1 MKINFLLI
9 LLTVFSFNLISKDL
23 SGIKASRTILSMDSG
38 EMEFLITKKED
49 NLWEMRSFVDGGRV
63 FEREEISIF
72 KLSKEN
78 LIPLNHKIR
87 MRILFK
93 KIKSSTSFDW
103 ENLKANYQEGKDKK
117 SIPLIEGTLGPATAQ
132 LQMRLDLRRLDLNS
146 LPEKIKYLIFFRGE
160 IKQRTYLLEG
170 FEDIKT
176 PLGNFKALKLS
187 REFAPDE
194 EREQVYW
201 FAPELDF
208 AVVRILNKDRRQ
220 SDFLLKS
227 LEIID

>member
-78 LIPLNHKIR
+78 LIPLSHKIR

-93 KIKSSTSFDW
+93 NIRSSTSFD
-103 ENLKANYQEGKDKK
+103 
-117 SIPLIEGTLGPATAQ
+117 PATAQ

>member
-78 LIPLNHKIR
+78 LIPLNHKLR
-87 MRILFK
+87 SRYLFI
-93 KIKSSTSFDW
+93 KIKSSRNPLAYALPVWTLPSSDIFN
-103 ENLKANYQEGKDKK
+103 ENIQKK
-117 SIPLIEGTLGPATAQ
+117 KRFGVLFFEI
-132 LQMRLDLRRLDLNS
+132 RREA
-146 LPEKIKYLIFFRGE
+146 PIFF
-160 IKQRTYLLEG
+160 
-170 FEDIKT
+170 
-176 PLGNFKALKLS
+176 
-187 REFAPDE
+187 
-194 EREQVYW
+194 
-201 FAPELDF
+201 
-208 AVVRILNKDRRQ
+208 
-220 SDFLLKS
+220 
-227 LEIID
+227 